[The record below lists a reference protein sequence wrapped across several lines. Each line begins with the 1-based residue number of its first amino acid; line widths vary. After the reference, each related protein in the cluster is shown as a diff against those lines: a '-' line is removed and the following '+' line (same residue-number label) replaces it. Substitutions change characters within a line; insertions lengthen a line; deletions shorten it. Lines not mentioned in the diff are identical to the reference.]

1 MTGALE
7 RLGETVS
14 EETALTLALAI
25 LVGGGLVAYL
35 VWRWTHALFRRTG
48 LNDTVEGT
56 TFERTANRFGSSTAG
71 IIGLLLALSV
81 LVVTALTALNV
92 ARGSDLGMFWPR
104 ATALLP
110 QVLVAAVAVITGIV
124 LGDKAALAVQERLR
138 SVKLP
143 EAALVPEL
151 VKYSIYYIAA
161 LIALAQVGVATTA
174 LLVLLGAYV
183 FGLILLAA
191 VAFKDLLSAAAAGV
205 YLLLNEPYSIGDEV
219 RIDDR
224 RGIVQEV
231 TMFVTHVETDGEEHI
246 IPNNRVFRSGI
257 VRVRN

>member
-25 LVGGGLVAYL
+25 LVGGGLLAYL

>member
-25 LVGGGLVAYL
+25 LVGGGLLAYL

-92 ARGSDLGMFWPR
+92 ARGDVLAVFWPR

>member
-25 LVGGGLVAYL
+25 LLGGGLVAYL

-92 ARGSDLGMFWPR
+92 ARGFDLGMFWPR